1 MPLERFTLEYFTC
14 KWIDY
19 KFKFFTKITLAE
31 TNDESTSSDMLVN
44 HLLGAKKKHDEDK
57 NVEKEEVEHL
67 DKGTDYLVSFLV
79 GQGVQVS
86 QPKKVT
92 KRKPPGLEELKK
104 KFVENLVNEGYV
116 TVNDSGRTILTE
128 NGKRFLDSKT
138 KSADTKVAIAKL
150 KNLQFR
156 NELDRQNKRL
166 ANKAKKGLKK
176 KIKGIKKKISRKSKR
191 R

>member
-1 MPLERFTLEYFTC
+1 ML
-14 KWIDY
+14 ID
-19 KFKFFTKITLAE
+19 
-31 TNDESTSSDMLVN
+31 
-44 HLLGAKKKHDEDK
+44 HLLDAKRKHDEDK

-67 DKGTDYLVSFLV
+67 EKGADYLVSFLV
-79 GQGVQVS
+79 GQGVQIS
-86 QPKKVT
+86 QQKKVT

-104 KFVENLVNEGYV
+104 KFVENLVEEGYV

-128 NGKRFLDSKT
+128 NGKKFLDNKT

-156 NELDRQNKRL
+156 NNLDRQNKRM

>member
-1 MPLERFTLEYFTC
+1 MT
-14 KWIDY
+14 
-19 KFKFFTKITLAE
+19 E
-31 TNDESTSSDMLVN
+31 TDNPSKDSDMLID
-44 HLLGAKKKHDEDK
+44 HLLDAKRKHDEDK

-67 DKGTDYLVSFLV
+67 EKGADYLVSFLV
-79 GQGVQVS
+79 GQGVQIS
-86 QPKKVT
+86 QPKKET
-92 KRKPPGLEELKK
+92 KQKPPGLEELKK
-104 KFVENLVNEGYV
+104 KFVENLVEEGYV

-128 NGKRFLDSKT
+128 NGKKFLDNKT

-156 NELDRQNKRL
+156 NELDRQNKRM
-166 ANKAKKGLKK
+166 ANKAKKGLKT

>member
-1 MPLERFTLEYFTC
+1 MT
-14 KWIDY
+14 
-19 KFKFFTKITLAE
+19 E
-31 TNDESTSSDMLVN
+31 TDDESTSSDMLVN

-57 NVEKEEVEHL
+57 NVEMEEVEHL
-67 DKGTDYLVSFLV
+67 EKGANYLVSFLI
-79 GQGVQVS
+79 GQGIQLS
-86 QPKKVT
+86 QPKKAT

-104 KFVENLVNEGYV
+104 KFVENLVEEGYV

-176 KIKGIKKKISRKSKR
+176 KIKGLKKKKSRKSKR

>member
-19 KFKFFTKITLAE
+19 KFKFFAKITLTE
-31 TNDESTSSDMLVN
+31 TDDKSTSSDMLVN

-57 NVEKEEVEHL
+57 NVEMDEVEHL
-67 DKGTDYLVSFLV
+67 EKGADYLVSFLI
-79 GQGVQVS
+79 GQGIQVS
-86 QPKKVT
+86 QPKKAT
-92 KRKPPGLEELKK
+92 KQKPPGLEELKK

-128 NGKRFLDSKT
+128 NGKKFLDSQT
-138 KSADTKVAIAKL
+138 KSAETKVTLAKL

-156 NELDRQNKRL
+156 NNLDRQNKRIQ
-166 ANKAKKGLKK
+166 NKAKKDLKK
-176 KIKGIKKKISRKSKR
+176 KKSKKSKR

>member
-1 MPLERFTLEYFTC
+1 MPLEHFTSGYFTC

-19 KFKFFTKITLAE
+19 KFKFFAKITLAE
-31 TNDESTSSDMLVN
+31 TDDKSTSSDMLVN

-86 QPKKVT
+86 EPKKVT

-104 KFVENLVNEGYV
+104 KFVENLVEGGYV

>member
-1 MPLERFTLEYFTC
+1 MT
-14 KWIDY
+14 
-19 KFKFFTKITLAE
+19 E
-31 TNDESTSSDMLVN
+31 TDNPSKDSDMLID
-44 HLLGAKKKHDEDK
+44 HLLDAKRKHDEDK

-67 DKGTDYLVSFLV
+67 EKGADYLVSFLG
-79 GQGVQVS
+79 GQGVQIS

-104 KFVENLVNEGYV
+104 KFVENLVEGGYV

-128 NGKRFLDSKT
+128 NGKKFLDNKT

-156 NELDRQNKRL
+156 NNLDRQNKRM
-166 ANKAKKGLKK
+166 ANKAKKGLKT

>member
-1 MPLERFTLEYFTC
+1 MT
-14 KWIDY
+14 
-19 KFKFFTKITLAE
+19 E
-31 TNDESTSSDMLVN
+31 TDNPSKDSDMLID
-44 HLLGAKKKHDEDK
+44 HLLDAKRKHDEDK

-67 DKGTDYLVSFLV
+67 EKGADYLVSFLV

-86 QPKKVT
+86 EPKKAT

-104 KFVENLVNEGYV
+104 KFVENLVEEGYV

-128 NGKRFLDSKT
+128 NGKKFLDNKT

-166 ANKAKKGLKK
+166 ANKAKKGLKT
-176 KIKGIKKKISRKSKR
+176 KIKGIKKKDF
-191 R
+191 

>member
-1 MPLERFTLEYFTC
+1 MPLEHFTLEYFTC

-19 KFKFFTKITLAE
+19 KFKYFSRSILTKTD
-31 TNDESTSSDMLVN
+31 DESTSSDMLVN

-57 NVEKEEVEHL
+57 NVEIEEVEHL

-79 GQGVQVS
+79 GQGIQVS
-86 QPKKVT
+86 QPKKAT
-92 KRKPPGLEELKK
+92 KQKPPGLEELKK

-116 TVNDSGRTILTE
+116 TVNDAGRTVLTE
-128 NGKRFLDSKT
+128 NGKKFLDSKT

-176 KIKGIKKKISRKSKR
+176 KIKGLKKKISRKSKR

>member
-1 MPLERFTLEYFTC
+1 MT
-14 KWIDY
+14 
-19 KFKFFTKITLAE
+19 E
-31 TNDESTSSDMLVN
+31 TDNPSKDSDMLID
-44 HLLGAKKKHDEDK
+44 HLLDAKRKHDEDK

-67 DKGTDYLVSFLV
+67 EKGADYLVSFLV

-86 QPKKVT
+86 EPKKAT

-104 KFVENLVNEGYV
+104 KFVENLVEEGYV

-128 NGKRFLDSKT
+128 NGKKFLDNKT

-156 NELDRQNKRL
+156 NNLDRENKRL

>member
-1 MPLERFTLEYFTC
+1 MPLEHFTLEYFTC

-19 KFKFFTKITLAE
+19 KFKYFSRSILTE
-31 TNDESTSSDMLVN
+31 TDDKSTSSDMLVN

-86 QPKKVT
+86 EPKKVT
-92 KRKPPGLEELKK
+92 KQKPPGLEELKK

>member
-1 MPLERFTLEYFTC
+1 MT
-14 KWIDY
+14 
-19 KFKFFTKITLAE
+19 E
-31 TNDESTSSDMLVN
+31 TDNPSKDSDMLID
-44 HLLGAKKKHDEDK
+44 HLLDAKRKHDEDK

-67 DKGTDYLVSFLV
+67 EKGADYLVSFLV

-92 KRKPPGLEELKK
+92 KQKPPGLEELKK
-104 KFVENLVNEGYV
+104 KFVENLVEEGYV

-128 NGKRFLDSKT
+128 NGKKFLDNKT

>member
-1 MPLERFTLEYFTC
+1 M
-14 KWIDY
+14 
-19 KFKFFTKITLAE
+19 
-31 TNDESTSSDMLVN
+31 SSDMLIN

-86 QPKKVT
+86 EPKKVT
-92 KRKPPGLEELKK
+92 KQKPPGLEELKK

-128 NGKRFLDSKT
+128 NGKKFLDSQT

-166 ANKAKKGLKK
+166 ANKAKKGLEK

>member
-19 KFKFFTKITLAE
+19 KFKYFSRSILTE
-31 TNDESTSSDMLVN
+31 TDDKSTSSDMLVN

-86 QPKKVT
+86 EPKKVT

-104 KFVENLVNEGYV
+104 KFVENLVEEGYV

>member
-1 MPLERFTLEYFTC
+1 M
-14 KWIDY
+14 
-19 KFKFFTKITLAE
+19 TKTD
-31 TNDESTSSDMLVN
+31 DESTSSDMLVN

-57 NVEKEEVEHL
+57 NVEIEEVEHL

-79 GQGVQVS
+79 GQGIQVS
-86 QPKKVT
+86 QPKKAT
-92 KRKPPGLEELKK
+92 KQKPPGLEELKK

-116 TVNDSGRTILTE
+116 TVNDAGRTVLTE
-128 NGKRFLDSKT
+128 NGKKFLDSKT

-176 KIKGIKKKISRKSKR
+176 KIKGLKKKISRKSKR

>member
-1 MPLERFTLEYFTC
+1 MT
-14 KWIDY
+14 
-19 KFKFFTKITLAE
+19 E
-31 TNDESTSSDMLVN
+31 TDNPSKDSDMLID
-44 HLLGAKKKHDEDK
+44 HLLDAKRKHDEDK

-67 DKGTDYLVSFLV
+67 EKGADYLVSFLV

-104 KFVENLVNEGYV
+104 KFVENLVEEGYV

-128 NGKRFLDSKT
+128 NGKKFLDSKT

-156 NELDRQNKRL
+156 NELDRQNKRM
-166 ANKAKKGLKK
+166 ANKAKKGLKT

>member
-1 MPLERFTLEYFTC
+1 MT
-14 KWIDY
+14 
-19 KFKFFTKITLAE
+19 E
-31 TNDESTSSDMLVN
+31 TDNPSKDSDMLID
-44 HLLGAKKKHDEDK
+44 HLLDAKRKHDEDK

-67 DKGTDYLVSFLV
+67 EKGADYLVSFLV

-92 KRKPPGLEELKK
+92 KQKPPGLEELKK
-104 KFVENLVNEGYV
+104 KFVENLVEEGYV

-128 NGKRFLDSKT
+128 NGKKFLDNKT

-166 ANKAKKGLKK
+166 ANKAKKVLKQ
-176 KIKGIKKKISRKSKR
+176 R
-191 R
+191 

>member
-1 MPLERFTLEYFTC
+1 MTE
-14 KWIDY
+14 IDNPS
-19 KFKFFTKITLAE
+19 K
-31 TNDESTSSDMLVN
+31 DSDMLID
-44 HLLGAKKKHDEDK
+44 HLLDAKRKHDEDK

-67 DKGTDYLVSFLV
+67 EKGADYLVSFLV

-92 KRKPPGLEELKK
+92 KQKPPGLEELKK
-104 KFVENLVNEGYV
+104 KFVENLVEEGYV

-128 NGKRFLDSKT
+128 NGKKFLDNKT

-156 NELDRQNKRL
+156 NNLDRQNKRM
-166 ANKAKKGLKK
+166 ANKAKKGLKT

>member
-1 MPLERFTLEYFTC
+1 MPLEYFTSGYFTC

-19 KFKFFTKITLAE
+19 KFKFFAKITLTE
-31 TNDESTSSDMLVN
+31 TDDKSTSSDMLVN

-86 QPKKVT
+86 EPKKVT

-104 KFVENLVNEGYV
+104 KFVENLVEEGYV

-128 NGKRFLDSKT
+128 NGKKFLDSQT

>member
-1 MPLERFTLEYFTC
+1 M
-14 KWIDY
+14 
-19 KFKFFTKITLAE
+19 AE
-31 TNDESTSSDMLVN
+31 TNDKSMSSDMLIN

-57 NVEKEEVEHL
+57 NVEIEEVEHL

-79 GQGVQVS
+79 GQGIQVS
-86 QPKKVT
+86 QPKKAT
-92 KRKPPGLEELKK
+92 KQKPPGLEELKK

-128 NGKRFLDSKT
+128 NGKEFLDSQT
-138 KSADTKVAIAKL
+138 KSAETKVILAEL

-156 NELDRQNKRL
+156 NELDRQNKKM
-166 ANKAKKGLKK
+166 ANKAKKDLKK
-176 KIKGIKKKISRKSKR
+176 KKSKKSKR

>member
-19 KFKFFTKITLAE
+19 KFKYFSRSILTE
-31 TNDESTSSDMLVN
+31 TDDKSTSSDMLVN

-67 DKGTDYLVSFLV
+67 DRGTDYLVSFLV

-86 QPKKVT
+86 EPKKVT
-92 KRKPPGLEELKK
+92 KQKPPGLEELKK
-104 KFVENLVNEGYV
+104 KFVENLVNGGYV

-128 NGKRFLDSKT
+128 NGKKFLDSQT

>member
-1 MPLERFTLEYFTC
+1 MPSEHFTLEYFTC

-19 KFKFFTKITLAE
+19 KFKYFSRSILTKTD
-31 TNDESTSSDMLVN
+31 DESTSSDMLVN

-57 NVEKEEVEHL
+57 NVEIEEVEHL

-79 GQGVQVS
+79 GQGIQVS
-86 QPKKVT
+86 QPKKAT
-92 KRKPPGLEELKK
+92 KQKPPGLEELKK

-116 TVNDSGRTILTE
+116 TVNDAGRTVLTE
-128 NGKRFLDSKT
+128 NGKKFLDSKT

-176 KIKGIKKKISRKSKR
+176 KIKSIKKKISRKSKR

>member
-1 MPLERFTLEYFTC
+1 MT
-14 KWIDY
+14 
-19 KFKFFTKITLAE
+19 E
-31 TNDESTSSDMLVN
+31 TDNPSKDSDMLID
-44 HLLGAKKKHDEDK
+44 HLLDAKRKHDEDK

-67 DKGTDYLVSFLV
+67 EKGADYLVSFLV

-92 KRKPPGLEELKK
+92 KQKPPGLEELKK
-104 KFVENLVNEGYV
+104 KFVENLVEGGYV

-128 NGKRFLDSKT
+128 NGKKFLDNKT

-166 ANKAKKGLKK
+166 ANKAKKGLKT

>member
-19 KFKFFTKITLAE
+19 KFKYFSRSILTEPDSPSKDA
-31 TNDESTSSDMLVN
+31 DMLID
-44 HLLGAKKKHDEDK
+44 HLLDAKRKHDEDK

-104 KFVENLVNEGYV
+104 KFVENLVEGGYV

-128 NGKRFLDSKT
+128 NGKKFLDNKT

-156 NELDRQNKRL
+156 NNLDRENKRL

>member
-19 KFKFFTKITLAE
+19 KFKYFSRSILTE
-31 TNDESTSSDMLVN
+31 TDDKSTSSDMLVN

-86 QPKKVT
+86 EPKKVT

-104 KFVENLVNEGYV
+104 KFVENLVEEGYV

-128 NGKRFLDSKT
+128 NGKKFLDSQT

>member
-1 MPLERFTLEYFTC
+1 MT
-14 KWIDY
+14 
-19 KFKFFTKITLAE
+19 E
-31 TNDESTSSDMLVN
+31 TDNPSKDSDMLID
-44 HLLGAKKKHDEDK
+44 HLLDAKRKHDEDK

-67 DKGTDYLVSFLV
+67 EKGADYLVSFLV

-92 KRKPPGLEELKK
+92 KGKPPGLEELKK
-104 KFVENLVNEGYV
+104 KFVENLVEGGYV

-128 NGKRFLDSKT
+128 NGKKFLDNKT

-156 NELDRQNKRL
+156 NNLDRENKRL

>member
-19 KFKFFTKITLAE
+19 KFKYFSRSILTE
-31 TNDESTSSDMLVN
+31 TDDKSTSSDMLVN

-86 QPKKVT
+86 EPKKVT
-92 KRKPPGLEELKK
+92 KQKPPGLEELKK

-128 NGKRFLDSKT
+128 NGKKFLDSQT

>member
-1 MPLERFTLEYFTC
+1 MT
-14 KWIDY
+14 
-19 KFKFFTKITLAE
+19 E
-31 TNDESTSSDMLVN
+31 TDNPPKDSDMLID
-44 HLLGAKKKHDEDK
+44 HLLDAKRKHDEDK

-86 QPKKVT
+86 EPKKVT

-104 KFVENLVNEGYV
+104 KFVENLVEGGYV

>member
-1 MPLERFTLEYFTC
+1 
-14 KWIDY
+14 
-19 KFKFFTKITLAE
+19 
-31 TNDESTSSDMLVN
+31 MLVN

-57 NVEKEEVEHL
+57 NVEMEEVEHL
-67 DKGTDYLVSFLV
+67 EKGADYLVSFLI
-79 GQGVQVS
+79 GQGIQVS

-92 KRKPPGLEELKK
+92 KQKPPGLEELKK

-128 NGKRFLDSKT
+128 NGKKFLDSQT
-138 KSADTKVAIAKL
+138 KSAETKVTLAKL

-156 NELDRQNKRL
+156 NNLDRQNKRM
-166 ANKAKKGLKK
+166 AHKDKKGLKK
-176 KIKGIKKKISRKSKR
+176 KKSKKSKR

>member
-1 MPLERFTLEYFTC
+1 MT
-14 KWIDY
+14 
-19 KFKFFTKITLAE
+19 E
-31 TNDESTSSDMLVN
+31 TDNPSKDSDMLID
-44 HLLGAKKKHDEDK
+44 HLLDAKRKHDEDK

-67 DKGTDYLVSFLV
+67 EKGADYLVSFLV

-92 KRKPPGLEELKK
+92 KQKPPGLEELKK
-104 KFVENLVNEGYV
+104 KFVENLVEEGYV

-128 NGKRFLDSKT
+128 NGKKFLDNKT

-166 ANKAKKGLKK
+166 ANKAKKGLKT

>member
-1 MPLERFTLEYFTC
+1 MT
-14 KWIDY
+14 
-19 KFKFFTKITLAE
+19 E
-31 TNDESTSSDMLVN
+31 TDNPSKDSDMLID
-44 HLLGAKKKHDEDK
+44 HLLDAKRKHDEDK
-57 NVEKEEVEHL
+57 NVEIEEVEHL
-67 DKGTDYLVSFLV
+67 EKGANYLVSFLV
-79 GQGVQVS
+79 GQGIQVS
-86 QPKKVT
+86 KPKKAT
-92 KRKPPGLEELKK
+92 KQKHPRLEELKK

-116 TVNDSGRTILTE
+116 TVNDTGRTVLTE
-128 NGKRFLDSKT
+128 NGKKFLDSKT

>member
-1 MPLERFTLEYFTC
+1 MT
-14 KWIDY
+14 
-19 KFKFFTKITLAE
+19 E
-31 TNDESTSSDMLVN
+31 TDNPSKDSDMLID
-44 HLLGAKKKHDEDK
+44 HLLDAKRKHDEDK

-67 DKGTDYLVSFLV
+67 EKGADYLVSFLV

-92 KRKPPGLEELKK
+92 KQKPPGLEELKK
-104 KFVENLVNEGYV
+104 KFVENLVEEGYV

-128 NGKRFLDSKT
+128 NGKKFLDNKT

-156 NELDRQNKRL
+156 NNLDRQNKRM
-166 ANKAKKGLKK
+166 ANKAKKGLKT

>member
-1 MPLERFTLEYFTC
+1 MPLEYFTSGYFTC

-19 KFKFFTKITLAE
+19 KFKFFAKITLAE
-31 TNDESTSSDMLVN
+31 TDDKSTSSDMLVN

-86 QPKKVT
+86 EPKKAT
-92 KRKPPGLEELKK
+92 KQKPPGLEELKK

-128 NGKRFLDSKT
+128 NGKKFLDSQT

-166 ANKAKKGLKK
+166 ANKAKKGLEK

>member
-1 MPLERFTLEYFTC
+1 M
-14 KWIDY
+14 
-19 KFKFFTKITLAE
+19 AE
-31 TNDESTSSDMLVN
+31 TDDKSTSSDMLVN

-86 QPKKVT
+86 EPKKVT

-104 KFVENLVNEGYV
+104 KFVENLVNGGYV

-128 NGKRFLDSKT
+128 NGKKYLDSQT